1 MNLKKN
7 HKKQAAASFLEY
19 AIILGVVSVVLIG
32 MNTYIKR
39 GIQGRLKEMTDY
51 FISDQQVVEV
61 NPTATTNSSVDR
73 LADATVNG
81 KTLIGG
87 GTSSYLLETTDISAT
102 IRVEDKDVP
111 ASPGSII
118 PAEEGGAPPIV
129 PPKQ

>member
-7 HKKQAAASFLEY
+7 HKKQAAAGFLEY
-19 AIILGVVSVVLIG
+19 TIILGVVSVVLIG

-39 GIQGRLKEMTDY
+39 GIQGRLQEMTDY
-51 FISDQQVVEV
+51 FISNEQVVEI
-61 NPTATTNSSVDR
+61 NPTATTNSTTNRIS
-73 LADATVNG
+73 DATVDG

-87 GTSSYLLETTDISAT
+87 GTSSYLSETIDISAS

-111 ASPGSII
+111 ESPGSII

-129 PPKQ
+129 PPEP